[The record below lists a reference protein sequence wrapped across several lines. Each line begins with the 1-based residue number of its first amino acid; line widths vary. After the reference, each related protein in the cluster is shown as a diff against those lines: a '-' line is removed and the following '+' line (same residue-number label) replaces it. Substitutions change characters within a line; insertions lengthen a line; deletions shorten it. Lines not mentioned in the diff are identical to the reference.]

1 MFKKTIGI
9 FGLITLFLATG
20 SFAQQEKALSLSLED
35 CLMKAMKNNLDI
47 AVAVLNP
54 ELADISVS
62 NARERFFPTLSLSF
76 GNRNTEQASFSW
88 IEASDSVTSKRNDYS
103 TTISQLIPTGG
114 NLSLS
119 LSNYKND
126 SNRVTNT
133 INPVYSSTLRFN
145 FTQPLLRNFGF
156 KVNRQEII
164 IAQNNMDISENQL
177 KQVLQQ
183 TIYSV
188 EEAYWNFVY
197 SIEMLKVRN
206 QSLKLAQ
213 DLLEKNR
220 KSVEVG
226 TMAPIEILSAQSAV
240 ATREADILAA
250 EAQVRNNEDILKS
263 VINIAAEG
271 KGADLAEIIP
281 TGKPVYEKKEVTLE
295 ESLFTAMEN
304 RPDLQATRINLKN
317 RELNLG
323 YAKNQLL
330 PDLSLQA
337 SYWSPGISGDLKI
350 FDPDNR
356 FGPPIETIPGSSTDA
371 IKDAFGNKYPNWSV
385 SLTLDIPLNSFVSRA
400 AFAQAQVN
408 LEQSMLQLK
417 NQEQQIYLE
426 IKNTVR
432 AVQTDYKRVQAYKVA
447 RELAEKKL
455 TAEEERFRVGLT
467 TPYFVLQ
474 YQTELSTAQSNEL
487 NAIIAYNL
495 SLARLNRATGVSL
508 KEKNIRFTEIFER

>member
-1 MFKKTIGI
+1 MLKKTIGI
-9 FGLITLFLATG
+9 FGLLTLFLATG
-20 SFAQQEKALSLSLED
+20 SFAQQEKPLSLSLED
-35 CLMKAMKNNLDI
+35 CLMKAMKNNLNI

-62 NARERFFPTLSLSF
+62 RARERFFPTLSLNV
-76 GNRNTEQASFSW
+76 GNRSTEQASFSW
-88 IEASDSVTSKRNDYS
+88 IEAADSVISKRTDYS

-114 NLSLS
+114 NFSLS
-119 LSNYKND
+119 LTNYTND
-126 SNRVTNT
+126 SNRITNT

-156 KVNRQEII
+156 KINRQEII
-164 IAQNNMDISENQL
+164 IAQNNMDMSENQL
-177 KQVLQQ
+177 KRVLQQ

-197 SIEMLKVRN
+197 SIEMLKVRI
-206 QSLKLAQ
+206 QSLNLAQ

-281 TGKPVYEKKEVTLE
+281 TEKPVYEKKEVTLE
-295 ESLFTAMEN
+295 ESLLTAMEN
-304 RPDLQATRINLKN
+304 RPDLQATRIDLKN
-317 RELNLG
+317 RELNIG

-330 PDLSLQA
+330 PGLSLQA
-337 SYWSPGISGDLKI
+337 SYWSPGISGDRVPFENP
-350 FDPDNR
+350 FDP
-356 FGPPIETIPGSSTDA
+356 GATVEEVEGSPSDA
-371 IKDAFGNKYPNWSV
+371 IKDAFGLKYPNWSV
-385 SLTLDIPLNSFVSRA
+385 TLTLDIPLNSFVSRA

-408 LEQSMLQLK
+408 LEQSLLQLK

-426 IKNTVR
+426 IKNSVR

-447 RELAEKKL
+447 RELAGKKL

-508 KEKNIRFTEIFER
+508 KEKNIRFTEIIER

>member
-1 MFKKTIGI
+1 MLKKTIGI
-9 FGLITLFLATG
+9 FGLLTLFLATG
-20 SFAQQEKALSLSLED
+20 SLAQQEKSLSLSLED

-47 AVAVLNP
+47 AVEILNP

-62 NARERFFPTLSLSF
+62 RAKERFFPSLSLNF
-76 GNRNTEQASFSW
+76 GNRSTEQASYSW

-103 TTISQLIPTGG
+103 ATISQIIPTGG

-164 IAQNNMDISENQL
+164 IAQNNLDMSENQL

-281 TGKPVYEKKEVTLE
+281 TEKPVYEKKEVTLE
-295 ESLFTAMEN
+295 ESLLTAMEN
-304 RPDLQATRINLKN
+304 RPDLQVTRINLKN
-317 RELNLG
+317 REINFDF
-323 YAKNQLL
+323 AKNQLL

-337 SYWSPGISGDLKI
+337 SYWSPGISGDRIL
-350 FDPDNR
+350 FEDPTDR
-356 FGPPIETIPGSSTDA
+356 FLPTGRDEGSPTDA
-371 IKDAFGNKYPNWSV
+371 IKDAFGLTYPNWSV

-408 LEQSMLQLK
+408 LEQSLLQLK
-417 NQEQQIYLE
+417 NQERQIYLE
-426 IKNTVR
+426 IKNSVR

-447 RELAEKKL
+447 RELAGKKL

-495 SLARLNRATGVSL
+495 SLARLNRATGMSL
-508 KEKNIRFTEIFER
+508 KEKNIRFTDIFER

>member
-1 MFKKTIGI
+1 MLKKTIGI
-9 FGLITLFLATG
+9 FGLLTLFLATG
-20 SFAQQEKALSLSLED
+20 SLAQQEKSLSLSLED

-47 AVAVLNP
+47 AVEILNP
-54 ELADISVS
+54 ELADISIS
-62 NARERFFPTLSLSF
+62 RARERFFPSLSLNF
-76 GNRNTEQASFSW
+76 GNRSTEQASFSW

-103 TTISQLIPTGG
+103 ATISQIIPTGG

-164 IAQNNMDISENQL
+164 IAQNNLDMSENQL

-271 KGADLAEIIP
+271 KGTDLAEIIP
-281 TGKPVYEKKEVTLE
+281 TEKPVYEKKEVTLE
-295 ESLFTAMEN
+295 ESLLTAMEN
-304 RPDLQATRINLKN
+304 RPDLQVTRINLKN
-317 RELNLG
+317 REINFDF
-323 YAKNQLL
+323 AKNQLL

-337 SYWSPGISGDLKI
+337 SYWSPGISGDRIL
-350 FDPDNR
+350 FEDPTDR
-356 FGPPIETIPGSSTDA
+356 FLPTGRDEGSPTDA
-371 IKDAFGNKYPNWSV
+371 IKDAFGLTYPNWSV

-408 LEQSMLQLK
+408 LEQSLLQLK
-417 NQEQQIYLE
+417 NQERQIYLE
-426 IKNTVR
+426 IKNSVR

-447 RELAEKKL
+447 RELAGKKL

-508 KEKNIRFTEIFER
+508 KEKNIRFTDILER

>member
-1 MFKKTIGI
+1 MLKKTIGI
-9 FGLITLFLATG
+9 FGLLTLFLATG
-20 SFAQQEKALSLSLED
+20 SLAQQEKSLSLSLKD
-35 CLMKAMKNNLDI
+35 CLMKAMKNNLNI
-47 AVAVLNP
+47 AVEVLNP

-62 NARERFFPTLSLSF
+62 RARERFFPSLSLNY
-76 GNRNTEQASFSW
+76 GNRSTEQASFSW
-88 IEASDSVTSKRNDYS
+88 IEASTSVTSKRMDYS
-103 TTISQLIPTGG
+103 ATLSQTIPTGG
-114 NLSLS
+114 NFSLS

-133 INPVYSSTLRFN
+133 INPVYSSTLRMN
-145 FTQPLLRNFGF
+145 FTQPLLRDFGF
-156 KVNRQEII
+156 KINRQEII
-164 IAQNNMDISENQL
+164 IAQNNMDMSENQL
-177 KQVLQQ
+177 KRVLQQ

-188 EEAYWNFVY
+188 EEAYWNFVF

-226 TMAPIEILSAQSAV
+226 TMAPIEILSAKSAV

-271 KGADLAEIIP
+271 KEADLAEIIP
-281 TGKPVYEKKEVTLE
+281 TENPVYEKKEVSLE
-295 ESLFTAMEN
+295 ESLLTAMEN
-304 RPDLQATRINLKN
+304 RPDLKATRIDIKN
-317 RELNLG
+317 REMNFDF
-323 YAKNQLL
+323 AKNQLL
-330 PDLSLQA
+330 PGLSLQA
-337 SYWSPGISGDLKI
+337 SYWSPGISGDQII
-350 FDPDNR
+350 FDPLDR
-356 FGPPIETIPGSSTDA
+356 FTPIGSIKGSPSAA
-371 IKDAFGNKYPNWSV
+371 IKDAFGQEYPNWSV
-385 SLTLDIPLNSFVSRA
+385 SLSLDIPLNTFVSRA
-400 AFAQAQVN
+400 GYAQAQVN
-408 LEQSMLQLK
+408 LEQSLLRLK

-426 IKNTVR
+426 IKNSVR

-447 RELAEKKL
+447 RELAEEKL

-495 SLARLNRATGVSL
+495 SLARLNRDTGVSL
-508 KEKNIRFTEIFER
+508 KEKNIRFTDILER

>member
-1 MFKKTIGI
+1 MLKKTIGI
-9 FGLITLFLATG
+9 FGLLTLFLATG
-20 SFAQQEKALSLSLED
+20 SLAQQEKSLSLSLED

-47 AVAVLNP
+47 AVEILNP

-62 NARERFFPTLSLSF
+62 RAKERFFPSLSLNF
-76 GNRNTEQASFSW
+76 GNRSTEQASYSW

-103 TTISQLIPTGG
+103 VTISQIIPTGG

-164 IAQNNMDISENQL
+164 IAQNNLDMSENQL

-281 TGKPVYEKKEVTLE
+281 TEKPVYEKKEVTLE
-295 ESLFTAMEN
+295 ESLLTAMEN
-304 RPDLQATRINLKN
+304 RPDLQVTRINLKN
-317 RELNLG
+317 REINFDF
-323 YAKNQLL
+323 AKNQLL

-350 FDPDNR
+350 FDPADR

-371 IKDAFGNKYPNWSV
+371 IKDAFGLTYPNWSV

-408 LEQSMLQLK
+408 LEQSLLQLK
-417 NQEQQIYLE
+417 NQERQIYLE
-426 IKNTVR
+426 IKNSVR

-447 RELAEKKL
+447 RELAGKKL

-508 KEKNIRFTEIFER
+508 KEKNIRFTDIFER